1 MLLKQSSCL
10 NGWTTI
16 SLFLLRAL
24 RRAFLNDIGARP
36 IFRPPEAFTRNLK
49 LGEELHLTI
58 KGDCLIIR
66 KIPSLKDLLATVPD
80 NFKGNEWDTGKSVGK
95 EVIDDE

>member
-1 MLLKQSSCL
+1 MAETTKLRKIGNSSGINL
-10 NGWTTI
+10 PKKVVD
-16 SLFLLRAL
+16 AL
-24 RRAFLNDIGARP
+24 HFN
-36 IFRPPEAFTRNLK
+36 

-58 KGDCLIIR
+58 KGDCLIVR

-80 NFKGNEWDTGKSVGK
+80 GHREGEWDTGKAVGK